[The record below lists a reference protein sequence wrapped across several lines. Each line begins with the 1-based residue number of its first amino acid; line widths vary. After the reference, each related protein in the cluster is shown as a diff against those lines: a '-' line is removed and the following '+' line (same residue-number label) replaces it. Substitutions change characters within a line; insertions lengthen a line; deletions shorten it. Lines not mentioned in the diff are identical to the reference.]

1 MVATIK
7 PPPNLA
13 VVFCYSLAWLSGA
26 AFFFIEKKNNF
37 VRFHALQSIIAFGIL
52 TVPIVILNY
61 IGPIGGILYWVL
73 VISYWIIVAF
83 SLLLWIFLTFKAHQG
98 QTYMLP
104 IASNIAKRIL
114 YLLKGGTFKYKV
126 VEFSTEERGN
136 ITAATKSLSLD
147 NKLGQ
152 KLNNLSRTL
161 NQAVE
166 AIATLCEMRDPY
178 TARHQRRVAQ
188 LARAIAREMGLAKEQ
203 VDLTHVA
210 SVIHDIGK
218 VAVPMDILS
227 KPGRLNDDE
236 FNIIK
241 KHPQAAHNIL
251 KKFEFPWPVSQTIL
265 QHHERLNGS
274 GYPKGLLGEDI
285 ILEARILGVA
295 DVVEAMASHR
305 PYRPA
310 LGINKALEEITQ
322 NVNILY
328 DPKVVNTCLRLF
340 TEKEFKLE

>member
-13 VVFCYSLAWLSGA
+13 IVFCYSLAWLSGA
-26 AFFFIEKKNNF
+26 VFLFIEKKDNF

-52 TVPIVILNY
+52 TVSIVILNY
-61 IGPIGGILYWVL
+61 ISPIGGILYWVL
-73 VISYWIIVAF
+73 VISYWVMVVF
-83 SLLLWIFLTFKAHQG
+83 SIFLWIFLTFKAHKG

-104 IASNIAKRIL
+104 IAGNVAKRIL
-114 YLLKGGTFKYKV
+114 YLLKAGTLKDELSMKG
-126 VEFSTEERGN
+126 TGN
-136 ITAATKSLSLD
+136 IIAERKPLSLD

-152 KLNNLSRTL
+152 GLNNLSRTL

-178 TARHQRRVAQ
+178 TGRHQRRVAH
-188 LARAIAREMGLAKEQ
+188 LACAIAREMGLAQEQ

-227 KPGRLNDDE
+227 KPSRLNDDE

-241 KHPQAAHNIL
+241 KHPQTANNIL
-251 KKFEFPWPVSQTIL
+251 KKFEFPWPVSQTVL

-274 GYPKGLLGEDI
+274 GYPEGLLGEGI
-285 ILEARILGVA
+285 TLEARILGVA

-305 PYRPA
+305 PYRPS
-310 LGINKALEEITQ
+310 LGINEALEEITQ
-322 NVNILY
+322 NANVLY
-328 DPKVVNTCLRLF
+328 DPKVVNICVRLF
-340 TEKEFKLE
+340 TEKEFRLE